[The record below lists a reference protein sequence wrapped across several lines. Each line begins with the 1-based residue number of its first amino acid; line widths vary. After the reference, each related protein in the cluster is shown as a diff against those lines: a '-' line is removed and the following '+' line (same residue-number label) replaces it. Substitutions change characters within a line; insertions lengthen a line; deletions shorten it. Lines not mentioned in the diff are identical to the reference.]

1 MKNLGGLCKGSM
13 VVTGSEVPDLEFFTV
28 TSPPKDKTKKKK
40 EIIKKEK
47 EDRQTD
53 ID

>member
-13 VVTGSEVPDLEFFTV
+13 VVTGSEFFTV

-40 EIIKKEK
+40 EIIQKEK